1 MCVGARAQSRRTD
14 GTFLP
19 HDFHLPFF
27 DRQDDRCCEWATA
40 AFPPDRR
47 ADQSSLPSPF
57 PTLALCHVHRPSDGF
72 SRDHFPRRVAPPLHS
87 CRRRQDMGSL
97 VAHSSRTSFKIGKAS
112 AMKKFTKN
120 ASNTHRRRGTP
131 DLGWG
136 GREYLAVLQL
146 SFFSPAHPL
155 SPPSLAGRNDDT
167 CSVARHAHAAA
178 AANSLL
184 RLARAFCGEG
194 GWRQTRIYRMD
205 FAL

>member
-1 MCVGARAQSRRTD
+1 M
-14 GTFLP
+14 
-19 HDFHLPFF
+19 
-27 DRQDDRCCEWATA
+27 
-40 AFPPDRR
+40 
-47 ADQSSLPSPF
+47 
-57 PTLALCHVHRPSDGF
+57 
-72 SRDHFPRRVAPPLHS
+72 
-87 CRRRQDMGSL
+87 
-97 VAHSSRTSFKIGKAS
+97 GKAT

-120 ASNTHRRRGTP
+120 PSNTHRRRGTP

-146 SFFSPAHPL
+146 SFFSLPIL
-155 SPPSLAGRNDDT
+155 SPPPSLAGRNDDT

-205 FAL
+205 FAPELGRTGQSSVASPSLTYCEFVRNQEHITGHPTRQFF